1 MKKLIFYDGTKT
13 FMYPNMK
20 IATPEIILADF
31 PAILIFK
38 HVVETDENEQVF
50 FGVENF
56 SAMKTRYNIDSSLTD
71 DEALAALEE
80 IINAEQV
87 AEPSAEERIAS
98 ALEFQNMMSLPDEEE
113 DVE

>member
-20 IATPEIILADF
+20 IATPEVILADF
-31 PAILIFK
+31 PAILTFK

-80 IINAEQV
+80 IVNADQN
-87 AEPSAEERIAS
+87 ADPTPEERIAS

-113 DVE
+113 SV